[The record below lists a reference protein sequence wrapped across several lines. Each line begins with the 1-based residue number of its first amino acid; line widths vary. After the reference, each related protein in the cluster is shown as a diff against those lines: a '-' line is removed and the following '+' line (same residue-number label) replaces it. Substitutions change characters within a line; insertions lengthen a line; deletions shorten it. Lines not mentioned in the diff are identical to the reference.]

1 MKKFGASILSI
12 LAAIVISLTF
22 TSNIAS
28 ANQENGLEIQQS
40 TKWITDHYV
49 YTGKN
54 FPPAYYYYS
63 GGGYHGYL
71 VLQRHGGMKD
81 QYYGYYS
88 GTVYVNDGTPIPA
101 PFSTTDED
109 EE

>member
-1 MKKFGASILSI
+1 MKKFGVSILSI
-12 LAAIVISLTF
+12 MAALAISFTF
-22 TSNIAS
+22 TSNIANAS
-28 ANQENGLEIQQS
+28 IESGIEVQQS
-40 TKWITDHYV
+40 TKQITDHYV

-54 FPPAYYYYS
+54 FPPAYHYYS

-101 PFSTTDED
+101 PFSSPDENQ
-109 EE
+109 E